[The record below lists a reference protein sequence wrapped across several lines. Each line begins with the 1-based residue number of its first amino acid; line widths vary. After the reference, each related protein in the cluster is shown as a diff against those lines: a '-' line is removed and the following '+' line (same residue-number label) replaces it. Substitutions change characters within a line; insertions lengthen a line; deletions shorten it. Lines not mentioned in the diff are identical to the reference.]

1 MALSHYNKKYFAW
14 QKKMGNFGGIA
25 NQIMFIDLIK
35 EKQKILDFG
44 CGGGPSID
52 IDVEQEFGCD
62 QDIGGCEGSCSTTGS
77 FSVPVGRLLGVF
89 FLVLG
94 ALFRRR
100 S

>member
-1 MALSHYNKKYFAW
+1 MS
-14 QKKMGNFGGIA
+14 
-25 NQIMFIDLIK
+25 
-35 EKQKILDFG
+35 DFG

-94 ALFRRR
+94 AVSQKTMIQKFFHHRASSSVLVP
-100 S
+100 